1 MRDGKRKIILLDL
14 DGTLW
19 NFHSGYTNLKNET
32 EIKEL
37 MFAEVPRCLR
47 VMKRRGFEIGIAS
60 ASPRK
65 DYCLKYFDILFPDI
79 TFDFICIECESKINH
94 FRKAKDF
101 FQCEYTDMYFF
112 DDQQNFLNEAKSL
125 NINAINASG
134 GLKFELLS
142 SLFE

>member
-1 MRDGKRKIILLDL
+1 MGDGKRKIILLDL

-65 DYCLKYFDILFPDI
+65 DYCLKYF
-79 TFDFICIECESKINH
+79 
-94 FRKAKDF
+94 
-101 FQCEYTDMYFF
+101 
-112 DDQQNFLNEAKSL
+112 
-125 NINAINASG
+125 AI
-134 GLKFELLS
+134 
-142 SLFE
+142 